1 MNAADISTLDIGAW
15 SELWNSLNGQSLGFT
30 LKELMERFMGTGAMD
45 AEGIWQRLIAA
56 ITGALKQN
64 MLS

>member
-30 LKELMERFMGTGAMD
+30 LKELMERFMGTGAMMRK
-45 AEGIWQRLIAA
+45 EYGKGSLPQ
-56 ITGALKQN
+56 
-64 MLS
+64 